1 MDMKSYENNDLKSH
15 LAYNQPLF
23 CALGDTTRQE
33 IIFLLAESDAN
44 LSVGELALQTKL
56 SRPAVSHHLRILKE
70 AGLLEEE
77 KRGVRRYYRPT
88 FVQAVRDMAK
98 LLQAVD

>member
-15 LAYNQPLF
+15 LACNQPLF
-23 CALGDTTRQE
+23 CALGDMTRQE

-88 FVQAVRDMAK
+88 FAQAVRDMAK
-98 LLQAVD
+98 LLQAAD